1 MEGVL
6 QMSPLFE
13 RQEAEIMSEN
23 PLLEVRRLGQSVW
36 LDDIRRGW
44 LESGELKRLIDEDGL
59 AGVTSNPS
67 IFHKAIGGSR
77 DYDEA
82 IRVLAAQGR
91 SREEIYEA
99 LTVEDVGRAADL
111 LRPTYDRWGG
121 PRGFVSLEV
130 NPHLAYETERTM
142 AEARRLWSK
151 LARPNVFIKVP
162 ATLAGLPAIRQLIGE
177 GINVNVTLLFGLPR
191 YEEVVEAYLSGLE
204 DRAGKGGSLRR
215 VSSVASFF
223 LSRIDVLVDPL
234 LEKMAKAGGD
244 RTALAEKLRGQAA
257 LASAKKAF
265 AIYKKLFQGDR
276 FRRLA
281 DRGAT
286 PQWLLWASPGA
297 KNPAYSDVKYVEPL
311 IGPDTVNTMPM
322 ETLDAYRDHGR
333 PKARLE
339 EGLAEAEQVLAE
351 LAEAGIDIDRVT
363 RQLEKEGVQKFN
375 EPFDLLMETLDRKRE
390 ELLREPS
397 A

>member
-1 MEGVL
+1 M
-6 QMSPLFE
+6 
-13 RQEAEIMSEN
+13 
-23 PLLEVRRLGQSVW
+23 
-36 LDDIRRGW
+36 
-44 LESGELKRLIDEDGL
+44 
-59 AGVTSNPS
+59 
-67 IFHKAIGGSR
+67 
-77 DYDEA
+77 
-82 IRVLAAQGR
+82 
-91 SREEIYEA
+91 
-99 LTVEDVGRAADL
+99 EDVGRAADL

-130 NPHLAYETERTM
+130 DPHLAYETDRTM

-151 LARPNVFIKVP
+151 LGRPNVFIKVP

-204 DRAGKGGSLRR
+204 DRAGQGGSLRR

-234 LEKMAKAGGD
+234 LEKMAEAGGD
-244 RTALAEKLRGQAA
+244 RAARAEKLRGQAA

-265 AIYKKLFQGDR
+265 AIYKKLFQSDR

-281 DRGAT
+281 ERDAT
-286 PQWLLWASPGA
+286 PQWLLWASTGA
-297 KNPAYSDVKYVEPL
+297 KNPAYSDVKYIEPL
-311 IGPDTVNTMPM
+311 IGPDTVNTMPL
-322 ETLDAYRDHGR
+322 ETLSAYRDHGR

-339 EGLAEAEQVLAE
+339 QGLAEAEQVLAE
-351 LAEAGIDIDRVT
+351 LAEAGIDIDQVT

-375 EPFDLLMETLDRKRE
+375 EPFDLLMETLARKRV